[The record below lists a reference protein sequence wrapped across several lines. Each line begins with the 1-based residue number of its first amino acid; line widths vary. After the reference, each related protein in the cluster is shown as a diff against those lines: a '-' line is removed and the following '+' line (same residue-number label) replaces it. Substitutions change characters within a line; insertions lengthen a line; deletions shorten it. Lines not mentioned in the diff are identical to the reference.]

1 MKSLFL
7 ILCALLGGCSGYM
20 LEKNAVHP
28 AKTKSEMQE
37 ILKPQTP
44 LPSFKKKKKTIAKKT
59 YPKALLKPISLRVGE
74 KTPLKQVLITLA
86 EQAEIDIQL
95 DPDIDARI
103 VYTATHQPFIHI
115 LENICQMTQLRLII
129 KGESV
134 RIEKDLPYSKNYNLQ
149 FLNIE
154 RQSNN
159 HISTATDIFSNMNG
173 NSKVNEGNASS
184 SQVNVKGENSF
195 WKEVE
200 NNIKIILN
208 DQEGGNFSIHKQG
221 GIISIRTT
229 QRQHDLIEEYLEQLK
244 RVSGRQVLIEA
255 KIIEVVLNDDY
266 KSGINWQSLTEQGF
280 QFQANFANMG
290 KEATMIDKSFANRN
304 SFNIGGRGRQF
315 SGILSALEDFG
326 TSRTLSSPRL
336 TVMNNQIAVLKVAQ
350 NKVYFKLNY
359 DRQFS
364 MKNDFE
370 NFNLSSD
377 IHTIPIGLIMS
388 VQPSIDEEADDIILC
403 LRPTISKLSG
413 TENDP
418 AVDITLAN
426 AKNPLMNEKKS
437 GVPVVDVK
445 EIDSVLRVKSGEVA
459 ILGGLME
466 VQSIQD
472 QTGVPGSSEL
482 PIIRDIFGAT
492 SSSDRVVELV
502 ILLKATIVDQPNI
515 HDADAN
521 LSKNYISDSR
531 PF

>member
-7 ILCALLGGCSGYM
+7 TLCALLGGCSGYIT
-20 LEKNAVHP
+20 EKNAVHP
-28 AKTKSEMQE
+28 QKTKEEMLE
-37 ILKPQTP
+37 ILKPSAP
-44 LPSFKKKKKTIAKKT
+44 NPPSGKKIKAPKKKV
-59 YPKALLKPISLRVGE
+59 YPKAFLKPVSLRMGE

-86 EQAEIDIQL
+86 EQAGVDIQL

-103 VYTATHQPFIHI
+103 VYTATQQPFIHI
-115 LENICQMTQLRLII
+115 LENICQMAQLRLVLQDQLI
-129 KGESV
+129 

-154 RQSNN
+154 RQSSN

-173 NSKVNEGNASS
+173 AEKANEGNTSS
-184 SQVNVKGENSF
+184 SQINVKGENSF

-208 DQEGGNFSIHKQG
+208 DQEGSNFSIHKQG

-229 QRQHDLIEEYLEQLK
+229 QRQHDLIQEYLEQLK
-244 RVSGRQVLIEA
+244 KVSGRQVLIEA

-266 KSGINWQSLTEQGF
+266 KSGINWQSLTDRGF
-280 QFQANFANMG
+280 QFQANFANMS
-290 KEATMIDKSFANRN
+290 KDSNIIEKSFSNRN
-304 SFNIGGRGRQF
+304 SFNMGGHGRQF

-359 DRQFS
+359 SRQISEKHEFDS
-364 MKNDFE
+364 S
-370 NFNLSSD
+370 NFSSD

-388 VQPSIDEEADDIILC
+388 VQPSIDEETDDIILC
-403 LRPTISKLSG
+403 LRPTISKLSA

-418 AVDITLAN
+418 AVDIAIAN
-426 AKNPLMNEKKS
+426 AKTPIKNEKKS

-472 QTGVPGSSEL
+472 HTGIPGSSEI

-492 SSSDRVVELV
+492 ASSDRVVELV
-502 ILLKATIVDQPNI
+502 ILLKATIVDQPSM

-521 LSKNYISDSR
+521 LNKNYIYDSR